1 MGRPTATIED
11 MEMAL
16 QMTHPLSDLQKL
28 SELSCSEINWLM
40 RRKACEL
47 SCSKVHQ
54 HARATERY
62 SGSGLL
68 GLHWAVHGS
77 LVFGSW
83 GSILNSSHVESST
96 IFKASRGSLGQPI
109 PVVLP
114 ASVITS
120 AQQQQ
125 PFAIQ
130 NHIPVLQ
137 PGFSVPP
144 ISVPGPNSFHGN
156 KFS

>member
-1 MGRPTATIED
+1 
-11 MEMAL
+11 
-16 QMTHPLSDLQKL
+16 
-28 SELSCSEINWLM
+28 M

-77 LVFGSW
+77 LGRFAR
-83 GSILNSSHVESST
+83 SIAFLGGPRKKHKYLVHGAPFSTRPMLNHLQFSKHQ
-96 IFKASRGSLGQPI
+96 GSLGQPI